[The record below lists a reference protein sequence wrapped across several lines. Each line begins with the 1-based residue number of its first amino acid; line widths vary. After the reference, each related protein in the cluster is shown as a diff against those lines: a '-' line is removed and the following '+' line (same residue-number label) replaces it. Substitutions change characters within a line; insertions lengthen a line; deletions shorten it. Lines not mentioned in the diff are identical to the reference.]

1 MRDIRFRAI
10 DYVNQNWVY
19 GSYVVINNGIEVV
32 ECIWEL
38 NSTRATPIDSSTL
51 GEYTGLKDKNGVEIY
66 EGDILKC
73 FNGSQDK
80 VGTVVH
86 VCYDDTY
93 TGYYPFN
100 RDEVGFNTNS
110 NSIEVIGNIY
120 EHKHLLEEYK
130 NENKWVY

>member
-130 NENKWVY
+130 NENK

>member
-38 NSTRATPIDSSTL
+38 NSTRDTPIDSSTL

-100 RDEVGFNTNS
+100 RDEVVFNTNS

-120 EHKHLLEEYK
+120 EHKHLIS
-130 NENKWVY
+130 